1 MSDNYDTSI
10 NDEPTQNNEL
20 ELLKQR
26 QLIEKLHRISNLK
39 RKSTEF
45 LQKNYFSDILNPEKR
60 PKTKEKSIYCQNN
73 QIFQTNNFENIK
85 NLYDDNPVDITSTYN
100 THLQKTN
107 TQDFNEKSKDQ
118 SLSDNGLD
126 LKTECDDS
134 DIIVTDPA
142 VCSNPKNYESSREGK
157 KDLSVPMD
165 YPSPQ
170 DSKYI
175 LFMKNLITI
184 SKIKSTVT

>member
-1 MSDNYDTSI
+1 MSDNYDTAV
-10 NDEPTQNNEL
+10 NDDTTQNNEL
-20 ELLKQR
+20 ELMKQR
-26 QLIEKLHRISNLK
+26 QLIEKLYRISNLK

-60 PKTKEKSIYCQNN
+60 LKTKEKPIYTQNN
-73 QIFQTNNFENIK
+73 QIYQTNNYENIK
-85 NLYDDNPVDITSTYN
+85 NLYDENPVDISSSYN

-107 TQDFNEKSKDQ
+107 THDFSEKSKDQ
-118 SLSDNGLD
+118 SISDNGLD

-157 KDLSVPMD
+157 KDLSIPMD

-175 LFMKNLITI
+175 F
-184 SKIKSTVT
+184 